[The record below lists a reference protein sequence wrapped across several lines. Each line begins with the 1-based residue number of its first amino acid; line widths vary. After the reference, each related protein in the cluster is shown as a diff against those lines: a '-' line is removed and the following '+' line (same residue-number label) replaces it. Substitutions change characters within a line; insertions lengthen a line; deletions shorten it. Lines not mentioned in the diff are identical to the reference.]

1 MNIGVLTSGG
11 DSPGMNACVRAIV
24 RSAVHRGHTVTG
36 IRRGYIGI
44 AALPSDLAPLTTD
57 SVSNILQ
64 RGGTILKSGRCLELH
79 TPEGVARATDTLRGA
94 RIEALLAIG
103 GNGTMKGLATIAEH
117 WDGHCILLP
126 GTIDNDVGGTD
137 WAIGY
142 DTALNT
148 ALDAI
153 DRIRDTADA
162 FDRVFLVE
170 VMGRDCGALA
180 IGAAL
185 AGGAEE
191 VIVPET
197 TTNLETLA
205 ERLMA
210 GQRAGRG
217 TSIVVVSE
225 HDECGDAGEIAAW
238 LNKHCGLDARVCV
251 LGHIQRGGSPTAVD
265 RILASRLGAYA
276 VDLALQATEPL
287 RVAVGVR
294 KEECCATPLAQAMS
308 EQPAAHPEL
317 AALAAALSR

>member
-1 MNIGVLTSGG
+1 V
-11 DSPGMNACVRAIV
+11 
-24 RSAVHRGHTVTG
+24 AVHKGVTVTG

-44 AALPSDLAPLTTD
+44 AGLPSDLVPLTTD

-64 RGGTILKSGRCLELH
+64 RGGTILKSGRSTEML
-79 TPEGVARATDTLRGA
+79 TAEGIHRAADTLRGA
-94 RIEALLAIG
+94 RVDALLAIG
-103 GNGTMKGLATIAEH
+103 GNGTMRGLQALSEE
-117 WDGHCILLP
+117 WEGHCILLP

-153 DRIRDTADA
+153 DRVRDTAEA

-197 TTNLETLA
+197 TTNLEELA
-205 ERLMA
+205 TRLSA
-210 GQRAGRG
+210 GQHAGRG

-225 HDECGDAGEIAAW
+225 HDECGNATEIATW
-238 LNKHCGLDARVCV
+238 LRQHCGLDARVCV
-251 LGHIQRGGSPTAVD
+251 LGHVQRGGSPTAVD

-276 VDLALQATEPL
+276 VELALAATEPL
-287 RVAVGVR
+287 RIAVGVR
-294 KEECCATPLAQAMS
+294 RDECHATPLAEAVN
-308 EQPAAHPEL
+308 EEPATHPEL
-317 AALAAALSR
+317 AALAASLSR